1 MTYRHPYIAAVCLVA
16 LFVYFIVFPVV
27 RMCTQ
32 RGPEQRVYD
41 LEKLVLD
48 ISRRLGE
55 VETKQTEMLE
65 KMDESHKEMLDILR
79 RLDTNEAKR

>member
-1 MTYRHPYIAAVCLVA
+1 
-16 LFVYFIVFPVV
+16 
-27 RMCTQ
+27 MCTQ
-32 RGPEQRVYD
+32 RGPEQRAYD

-79 RLDTNEAKR
+79 RLDTNEAQR